1 MTAVPAIK
9 ATGMASSGPV
19 DGRLLLPALVLV
31 ELLLAA
37 LLEELDELEE
47 LLEEFDLESEPDLLS
62 AFDELD
68 ELDELEDPSEE
79 FDLESEP
86 DLDDLSS
93 VLPVTK
99 EESSTATLVVLRWRL
114 LAMTII
120 KAIKHAIAITITT
133 VIKKTLRL
141 LWYSGS

>member
-62 AFDELD
+62 AFD

>member
-1 MTAVPAIK
+1 VTAVPAIK

-62 AFDELD
+62 AFD

>member
-68 ELDELEDPSEE
+68 ELEDPSEE

-93 VLPVTK
+93 VLPLTK